1 MGACGATGGN
11 AVEGAY
17 ACLTWFHFEDE
28 EWVDEYVFHS
38 FKPTIL

>member
-1 MGACGATGGN
+1 
-11 AVEGAY
+11 
-17 ACLTWFHFEDE
+17 LTWFHFEDE